1 MTPGELTSATE
12 VVKQARSLPN
22 GQVRYGI
29 PTRGAYRLVDPS
41 AALPAST
48 DGDDRT
54 RLEGRSYC
62 RTKLPVRDF
71 VVRSSS
77 GY

>member
-1 MTPGELTSATE
+1 MTPSGPVLAAGA
-12 VVKQARSLPN
+12 VNGARPLPT

-54 RLEGRSYC
+54 RLENRSYC
-62 RTKLPVRDF
+62 RI
-71 VVRSSS
+71 
-77 GY
+77 